1 MPTRATHLRSLAV
14 LALLVGALLVQA
26 SSASAAPPPND
37 ARSAPAAVGA
47 LPATISGTTVESTV
61 DADEPPS
68 ACGPVSPKGSVW
80 YALSG
85 AGARDLLVALDAGG
99 DMDATVEVFSRQ
111 RSQVTS
117 VGCQTTNR
125 RGEAT
130 VDFTGVAD
138 ASYLIRV
145 APLPNSVQAG
155 FRLRV
160 VAPEPPATPPGPLLP
175 AGGGSGQVDRF
186 GNPDDAWSIQ
196 VQEGRAYRINLVTP
210 GKGCARGALFAPGS
224 GFGDQVK
231 PLRCD
236 AQTLFTPVVSGRY
249 SIRVQAPRASRAV
262 IPYRLHAGL
271 AKRDDTA
278 PGIEIAND
286 DRVGGKLRGSGLDSL
301 DLYRFS
307 VTRRSD
313 LKVRL
318 RTTHDFDVSLITDGG
333 NRLGRATGGLEE
345 RIRPGRYFIAVRA
358 RNGDGGGYTL
368 SRLARTIT
376 RSRMLVD
383 GARSGALPAGGSAA
397 LQLRVSQ
404 QVDGPATF
412 TVERFDP
419 LAGWLFDTRFTPRVR
434 GGLAEVLFRPP
445 TVGRWRVT
453 GSFDG
458 TRIASASEGGTA
470 HFRVTEPPTDG

>member
-1 MPTRATHLRSLAV
+1 MQTPP
-14 LALLVGALLVQA
+14 
-26 SSASAAPPPND
+26 ASAAPPPND

-196 VQEGRAYRINLVTP
+196 VQKGRAYRINLVTP

-236 AQTLFTPVVSGRY
+236 ARRCSRRSSAGATRS
-249 SIRVQAPRASRAV
+249 ASRRARV
-262 IPYRLHAGL
+262 TCGDPYRLHAGL

-333 NRLGRATGGLEE
+333 NRLGRGPAASRSGSAPGATSS
-345 RIRPGRYFIAVRA
+345 PSARA
-358 RNGDGGGYTL
+358 T
-368 SRLARTIT
+368 ATAAAT
-376 RSRMLVD
+376 RSRASR
-383 GARSGALPAGGSAA
+383 GRSRARACWSTAPAPVRCPRAA
-397 LQLRVSQ
+397 
-404 QVDGPATF
+404 P
-412 TVERFDP
+412 
-419 LAGWLFDTRFTPRVR
+419 PRCSC
-434 GGLAEVLFRPP
+434 A
-445 TVGRWRVT
+445 
-453 GSFDG
+453 
-458 TRIASASEGGTA
+458 
-470 HFRVTEPPTDG
+470 